1 VKRDRIKR
9 PEENM
14 DRRES
19 YFEKLLE
26 IACLGVVIFDEKGKL
41 IFSNRAFSEM
51 TGYEKNE
58 IRERPQILEVL
69 EQARKKPPKVIPAGF
84 TIFHKRGF
92 PVYLLAYPALVK
104 VRGRNVETIFFLVNI
119 SDRKRKEEKLK
130 AALKEKE
137 LLLKEIHHRIKND
150 IQIISSLLRL
160 QAGSVQ
166 DDRLA
171 KILNSSQSRIRS
183 ISLIHEKLY
192 QGADLAAID
201 FGDYIRALA
210 GQLYYLADVKPSSVR
225 LEVEATDV
233 RLETKRAV
241 ACGLIINE
249 LVLNALK
256 YAFPQGRTGMIRIE
270 MKSQP
275 GGRYVLIVKDD
286 GVGLPETADLQKP
299 EKLGFQ
305 IVRDLV
311 KQLDGNIEVD
321 RRAGTTFKIT
331 F

>member
-9 PEENM
+9 GEENM

-19 YFEKLLE
+19 HLKTLLE
-26 IACLGVVIFDEKGKL
+26 NACLGVVIFDEKGKL
-41 IFSNRAFSEM
+41 VFSNRAFSKM
-51 TGYEKNE
+51 TGYEESE
-58 IRERPQILEVL
+58 IRKKPQILGVL
-69 EQARKKPPKVIPAGF
+69 EQTRKKPPKVIPAGF
-84 TIFHKRGF
+84 TILHRRGF
-92 PVYLLAYPALVK
+92 PVYLLAYPAMVK
-104 VRGRNVETIFFLVNI
+104 VRGRNIATAFFLVNI
-119 SDRKRKEEKLK
+119 SDREKKEKRLK
-130 AALKEKE
+130 AAVEEKE
-137 LLLKEIHHRIKND
+137 LLLKEVHHRVKND

-160 QAGSVQ
+160 QAGFIQ
-166 DDRLA
+166 DDGLA

-183 ISLIHEKLY
+183 ISLIHERLY

-210 GQLYYLADVKPSSVR
+210 GQLYYLAGIDPSSVR
-225 LEVEATDV
+225 LEVEATEV
-233 RLETKRAV
+233 RLETKKAV
-241 ACGLIINE
+241 PCGLIINE

-275 GGRYVLIVKDD
+275 GGRYLLIVKDD
-286 GVGLPETADLQKP
+286 GVGLPDSVDLQKP

-311 KQLDGNIEVD
+311 RQLDGKIVVD
-321 RRAGTTFKIT
+321 RRAGTTFRIA

>member
-1 VKRDRIKR
+1 
-9 PEENM
+9 M

-19 YFEKLLE
+19 HFRKLLE
-26 IACLGVVIFDEKGKL
+26 SACLGVVIFDEKGKL

-51 TGYEKNE
+51 IGYEESE
-58 IRERPQILEVL
+58 IREKPQIREVL
-69 EQARKKPPKVIPAGF
+69 EQARKKPPKVIPAAF
-84 TIFHKRGF
+84 TFLHRRGF
-92 PVYLLAYPALVK
+92 PVYLLAYPALVR
-104 VRGRNVETIFFLVNI
+104 VRGRNVETTFFLVNI

-130 AALKEKE
+130 ASLKEKE
-137 LLLKEIHHRIKND
+137 LLLKEIHHRVKNN

-166 DDRLA
+166 DARLA
-171 KILNSSQSRIRS
+171 EVLKSSQSRIRS
-183 ISLIHEKLY
+183 ISLIHERLY

-201 FGDYIRALA
+201 FGDYIRALT
-210 GQLYYLADVKPSSVR
+210 GQLYYLAGAEPSSVR
-225 LEVEATDV
+225 LEVEATQV

-241 ACGLIINE
+241 PCGLIINE

-256 YAFPQGRTGMIRIE
+256 YAFPQGRTGTIRIA
-270 MKSQP
+270 MKSRP
-275 GGRYVLIVKDD
+275 DGRYVLLVKDD

-311 KQLDGNIEVD
+311 KQLDGKIEVD
-321 RRAGTTFKIT
+321 RRAGTSFKIT